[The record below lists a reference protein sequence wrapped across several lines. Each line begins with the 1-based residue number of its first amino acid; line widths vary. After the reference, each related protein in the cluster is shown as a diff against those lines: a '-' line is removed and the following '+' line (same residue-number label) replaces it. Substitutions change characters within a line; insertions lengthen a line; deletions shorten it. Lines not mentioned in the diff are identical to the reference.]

1 MYDCSLCL
9 KITPILSAFS
19 ANFSSLITF
28 NAAIATSQA
37 TGLPPK
43 VEPCSPGLI
52 VSMTSSDA
60 NIAETGN
67 TPPERAFPKINMSGL
82 NP

>member
-1 MYDCSLCL
+1 MYDCSLSL